1 MSVALLDRIR
11 SHIVVNFLVG
21 YFGYKMT
28 QAKNNSKLTT
38 SIKTFITQM
47 QTDKMSHVN
56 I

>member
-1 MSVALLDRIR
+1 
-11 SHIVVNFLVG
+11 
-21 YFGYKMT
+21 MT
-28 QAKNNSKLTT
+28 EAKKQFKSDWT